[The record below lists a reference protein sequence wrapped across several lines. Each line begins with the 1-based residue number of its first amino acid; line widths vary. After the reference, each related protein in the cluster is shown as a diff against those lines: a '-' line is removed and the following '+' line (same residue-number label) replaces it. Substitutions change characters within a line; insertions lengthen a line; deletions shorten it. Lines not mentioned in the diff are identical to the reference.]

1 MGPQGEPRWLAAAAF
16 DGTVELWD
24 VAIQAPGAE
33 VGPAQQ
39 ARHRLQ
45 SYAGS
50 DGDVLQW
57 SADGGGLAV
66 SGTRAAVYDFTGAN
80 PPHPYRKGSGAMGQ
94 PDPVPRVCMADNH
107 VQAVSWAPVGEERGA
122 GAMLATLGKDGAVR
136 VWQPRGPPL
145 RRGGKGD
152 PSQPHL
158 SRVVRAPDARSR
170 PCGPPTAP
178 KVCILAQ
185 GCP

>member
-1 MGPQGEPRWLAAAAF
+1 MGKLASGRSLRSLAIPTSSRGMGPQGEPRWLAAAAF

-50 DGDVLQW
+50 DGEVLQW

-66 SGTRAAVYDFTGAN
+66 WERGVFA
-80 PPHPYRKGSGAMGQ
+80 
-94 PDPVPRVCMADNH
+94 VPR
-107 VQAVSWAPVGEERGA
+107 S
-122 GAMLATLGKDGAVR
+122 
-136 VWQPRGPPL
+136 
-145 RRGGKGD
+145 
-152 PSQPHL
+152 
-158 SRVVRAPDARSR
+158 
-170 PCGPPTAP
+170 
-178 KVCILAQ
+178 
-185 GCP
+185 